1 MLELLDQ
8 LKSNLSIPIIAAGG
22 IADKKGIEIALQH
35 GAEGV
40 QIGTLFAA
48 AKESSAHINYKQA
61 IVNAGADD
69 TKLILKKVGL
79 TRAIKN
85 PFVEKVLEL
94 ESKSAAAAELK
105 KLLGEKRERKGI
117 FEGNLDEGILEAGVG
132 VGKINEI
139 LSVKEIFDRLIN

>member
-1 MLELLDQ
+1 
-8 LKSNLSIPIIAAGG
+8 
-22 IADKKGIEIALQH
+22 
-35 GAEGV
+35 
-40 QIGTLFAA
+40 
-48 AKESSAHINYKQA
+48 
-61 IVNAGADD
+61 
-69 TKLILKKVGL
+69 L

-94 ESKSAAAAELK
+94 ESKSVAAAELK